1 MFVILWIKSSSYCRA
16 LLAGALLLTRVEG
29 KVVINE
35 VFYHA
40 PNGLEDLQWIEL
52 YNTSKEP
59 ADVSGW
65 ALTKG
70 VRYTFPVGTRIPGES
85 YWVLSRNAK
94 RFEQFYHRPS
104 NTEFEKSLRR
114 KGERLELSDG
124 NGNVV
129 ETLKFDDHN
138 PGLPRRMD

>member
-1 MFVILWIKSSSYCRA
+1 MNWIKPSSYCRA

-85 YWVLSRNAK
+85 YWILSRNAK
-94 RFEQFYHRPS
+94 RFERS
-104 NTEFEKSLRR
+104 IG
-114 KGERLELSDG
+114 KGWPRGTNCWTWRGLYAMR
-124 NGNVV
+124 
-129 ETLKFDDHN
+129 N
-138 PGLPRRMD
+138 PTRT